1 MWGYN
6 KKYIDFIIGV
16 YSEEGKHN
24 KQIQSLHNALN
35 LIDNFF
41 VSDINMSIFKGNIKY
56 FLTNSLTI
64 LKFLGNTNEKML
76 IDIVDKTKEWNIV
89 EMSLN
94 KLTNQINGGGRRKK
108 RRKSKRRGKSK
119 GRNYKKKN
127 KYSKRRRYNKRN
139 IQKDGEL
146 CIATTVFVVVFCLWL
161 CKKFV
166 DNTS

>member
-1 MWGYN
+1 M
-6 KKYIDFIIGV
+6 

-24 KQIQSLHNALN
+24 KQIHNALN

-127 KYSKRRRYNKRN
+127 KYSKRRRPNKRN
-139 IQKDGEL
+139 IQKGGEL
-146 CIATTVFVVVFCLWL
+146 CVATIVCVVVFVLWL
-161 CKKFV
+161 CKRFV
-166 DNTS
+166 EDTS